1 MLLVDGRVVWK
12 NGVDTAADL
21 SDGLVGDLMAA
32 YELGYNCCR
41 CPGLTG
47 TLAFLPKRD
56 GGHTRSGLPTLRVLG
71 ELYDTKVPLF

>member
-21 SDGLVGDLMAA
+21 SDVLVGDLMAA
-32 YELGYNCCR
+32 YELGYNRCR

-47 TLAFLPKRD
+47 TLAFLPKE
-56 GGHTRSGLPTLRVLG
+56 TRTIPVRVYRPSG
-71 ELYDTKVPLF
+71 Y